1 MISDAGS
8 WYLQDTGLWPDA
20 ESCGEECPNI
30 WGAANSEFILLVGA
44 DRWTS
49 LGGFLGSQIRSL
61 ELFHHFFSI
70 RRCYDLTPRLNMS
83 ILDAQDPRV

>member
-49 LGGFLGSQIRSL
+49 LAGFWGPRSDL
-61 ELFHHFFSI
+61 WNFSMI
-70 RRCYDLTPRLNMS
+70 FSAFIGAM
-83 ILDAQDPRV
+83 A

>member
-49 LGGFLGSQIRSL
+49 FGLDFGVPDQI
-61 ELFHHFFSI
+61 FGTF
-70 RRCYDLTPRLNMS
+70 P
-83 ILDAQDPRV
+83 